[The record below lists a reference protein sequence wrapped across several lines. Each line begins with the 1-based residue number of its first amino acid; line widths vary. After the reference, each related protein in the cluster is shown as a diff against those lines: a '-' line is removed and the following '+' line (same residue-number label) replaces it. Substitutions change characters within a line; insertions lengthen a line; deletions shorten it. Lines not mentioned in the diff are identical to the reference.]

1 MSEKEITLKPTRM
14 RTHPHTTRSRLML
27 EVASRLVDR
36 SRDFPYLQTKIS
48 LREQGSDEWP
58 LTLFASDSPATIH
71 EVAAGRVQFAMINPG
86 MILKVA
92 ALGRPPFKEPIPLRI
107 VAILP
112 ALDQMVFAVKQ
123 STGLKTFTDI
133 RDRKYPL
140 KVSLRGQPD
149 HSLHL
154 IINHVL
160 AAAGFSLDD
169 IVSWGG
175 QVRYDAGMA
184 YGQNRI
190 GAVERGEIE
199 AIFDEGASAWGNMAL
214 EIGMTF
220 LSLDDALLTKLETV
234 GLRRGLLCGVF
245 LPNSQPTSP
254 PSTSAAGQSIRT
266 RAQPTH
272 SSATSAKPLRRAKTK
287 SPGPK
292 TNRCRWRK
300 WCATAPKAISKYR
313 SIPPPNTT
321 GASTDFCKQAYS
333 SSKNL

>member
-36 SRDFPYLQTKIS
+36 SRDFPYLQAKIS
-48 LREQGSDEWP
+48 LREQGADEWP

-234 GLRRGLLCGVF
+234 GLRRGLLLRSF
-245 LPNSQPTSP
+245 FTKLSTDIPTLDFSGWP
-254 PSTSAAGQSIRT
+254 VY
-266 RAQPTH
+266 TH
-272 SSATSAKPLRRAKTK
+272 
-287 SPGPK
+287 
-292 TNRCRWRK
+292 
-300 WCATAPKAISKYR
+300 
-313 SIPPPNTT
+313 
-321 GASTDFCKQAYS
+321 ASTADTFVSDFCQALEA
-333 SSKNL
+333 SKDKIPWAKDEPLPLAQMVRDSAEGHLEVPLHPAAERYWRERGYL